1 MEIKSDI
8 INCAFKARAERAQQH
23 RSGERGF
30 AFKPIRRTNLIKT
43 SLPFKKLANTFPTII
58 VIAVN
63 YLIEKFPRL
72 SREEKKKREDDA
84 FDCTL
89 SSDEELDNG
98 KRKLDSLD
106 MIRWMKVEK
115 FSMSLE

>member
-84 FDCTL
+84 FDCTRFRATKNWTMENEG
-89 SSDEELDNG
+89 SIRSIWYNEW
-98 KRKLDSLD
+98 KLKNFQ
-106 MIRWMKVEK
+106 WA
-115 FSMSLE
+115 

>member
-8 INCAFKARAERAQQH
+8 INCAFKARVEREH

-63 YLIEKFPRL
+63 YLIEKFVARG
-72 SREEKKKREDDA
+72 EKETGR
-84 FDCTL
+84 
-89 SSDEELDNG
+89 
-98 KRKLDSLD
+98 R
-106 MIRWMKVEK
+106 RV
-115 FSMSLE
+115 

>member
-23 RSGERGF
+23 RSGETGF

-63 YLIEKFPRL
+63 YLIEKFPRVC
-72 SREEKKKREDDA
+72 RERRKR
-84 FDCTL
+84 
-89 SSDEELDNG
+89 NG
-98 KRKLDSLD
+98 KTTRLIVRFRATKNWTMENESS
-106 MIRWMKVEK
+106 IR
-115 FSMSLE
+115 SI

>member
-72 SREEKKKREDDA
+72 SREEKKKREDDVWLYA
-84 FDCTL
+84 FERRRIGQWKTKARFARYDTMNE
-89 SSDEELDNG
+89 S
-98 KRKLDSLD
+98 
-106 MIRWMKVEK
+106 
-115 FSMSLE
+115 